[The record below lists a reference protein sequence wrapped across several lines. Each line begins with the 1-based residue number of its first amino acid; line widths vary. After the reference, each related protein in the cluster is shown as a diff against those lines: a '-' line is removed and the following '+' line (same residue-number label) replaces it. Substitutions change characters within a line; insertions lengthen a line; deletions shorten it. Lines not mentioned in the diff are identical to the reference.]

1 MKVKIKISICTCL
14 MLNDHSNPYIEST
27 TVLSDRGIT
36 LLNCMGKIFNA
47 VLKNRLTEW
56 AERTEILPE
65 SQFGFRKNRRTTD
78 CIFILNALIE
88 QAKISKINL
97 FICFVDFRK
106 AFDSV
111 DHSSLWNRLISLG
124 ISQQMLQILHS
135 MYSKAASRIK
145 VSGNQCTVAF
155 PCQKGVRQGCALSLL
170 LFSLYIGQLQ
180 SVLGGNN

>member
-1 MKVKIKISICTCL
+1 MAIHNMKTNTASGDDGIPPGVYKSFNEQLITL
-14 MLNDHSNPYIEST
+14 LTMLFNHVLNTREYPSSWST
-27 TVLSDRGIT
+27 GIMCPIHKSGPTSDPTNYRGIT

-56 AERTEILPE
+56 AERTEILRE

-88 QAKISKINL
+88 QAKISKTNI

-124 ISQQMLQILHS
+124 ISQQMLQ
-135 MYSKAASRIK
+135 
-145 VSGNQCTVAF
+145 V
-155 PCQKGVRQGCALSLL
+155 
-170 LFSLYIGQLQ
+170 LQ
-180 SVLGGNN
+180 SICTLKQLLI

>member
-1 MKVKIKISICTCL
+1 MILRT
-14 MLNDHSNPYIEST
+14 NY
-27 TVLSDRGIT
+27 RGII

-65 SQFGFRKNRRTTD
+65 SQFGFRKNK
-78 CIFILNALIE
+78 
-88 QAKISKINL
+88 AKISKTNI

-124 ISQQMLQILHS
+124 ISQQMLQILQS
-135 MYSKAASRIK
+135 MYSKADSRIK

-155 PCQKGVRQGCALSLL
+155 PCQKGVRQGCTLSPL

-180 SVLGGNN
+180 SVLKQWGSTIE